1 MTLSQYFRLIDVQ
14 ARMLLKADASKF
26 VLGYLWWF
34 LEPMMWV
41 GVFYV
46 VFNLILDSDARSGTD
61 FILFLA
67 CGKFAFIWFSKTVL
81 QASSSIVANKS
92 LVGKIN
98 VPKTLFPMATIQ
110 ESLYRQSA
118 VYLFLF
124 IILIAFG
131 YPVTLSWLWMFPVVI
146 VYYLVIVACSFIGA
160 YLVCMVRDFSKFIPL
175 GMTFLLFTSGIFWDV
190 RSIGSPEKAELVL
203 ALNPIAFLLDAHR
216 QVLMYDAAPDVA
228 HLFLVGLGAGVVI
241 IAMVGLMRKN
251 SQYLALKVLT

>member
-1 MTLSQYFRLIDVQ
+1 
-14 ARMLLKADASKF
+14 
-26 VLGYLWWF
+26 
-34 LEPMMWV
+34 
-41 GVFYV
+41 
-46 VFNLILDSDARSGTD
+46 
-61 FILFLA
+61 
-67 CGKFAFIWFSKTVL
+67 
-81 QASSSIVANKS
+81 
-92 LVGKIN
+92 
-98 VPKTLFPMATIQ
+98 
-110 ESLYRQSA
+110 
-118 VYLFLF
+118 
-124 IILIAFG
+124 
-131 YPVTLSWLWMFPVVI
+131 MFPVVI